1 MPSPFP
7 GMDPYLED
15 PAGWPNLH
23 LNLVAEINATLNRDL
38 RPKYFARAEERVYV
52 SDLDDPGRRVIAP
65 DVRVLASPI
74 RHSEDAR
81 LSTRVESAAVADPIT
96 ATTWIAEDIREPRVE
111 IIDAADRRVITVIDI
126 VSPANKVRDSRG
138 RESYRR
144 KRAEVMTSQTH
155 WVEVDLLREGQA
167 ILAKELL
174 PPADYLVHVSPV
186 RRRPSGLIWPILL
199 PQRLPII
206 EIPLQEGDS
215 SYRLDL
221 QQILATVYDRSS
233 YDLSVDYASDP
244 RPPLPEHYAE
254 WSRRLLCEKGVREG

>member
-65 DVRVLASPI
+65 DVLLLQT
-74 RHSEDAR
+74 HAR
-81 LSTRVESAAVADPIT
+81 GGKDIGPFESAGASVVADPIV
-96 ATTWIAEDIREPRVE
+96 ATTWFEEEIREPRVE
-111 IIDAADRRVITVIDI
+111 IVDAARRRVVTVIEV
-126 VSPANKVRDSRG
+126 VSPANKVPGSRG
-138 RESYRR
+138 RESYRK
-144 KRAEVMTSQTH
+144 KRSEVMASRTH
-155 WVEVDLLREGQA
+155 WVEIDLLREGQS
-167 ILAKELL
+167 LPVQELL

-186 RRRPSGLIWPILL
+186 ERRPSGLVWPILL
-199 PQRLPII
+199 PQRLPVID
-206 EIPLQEGDS
+206 IPLGDGDPA
-215 SYRLDL
+215 YRLDL
-221 QQILATVYDRSS
+221 QHILDTMYDRSS
-233 YDLSVDYASDP
+233 YDLSVDYTQDP

-254 WSRRLLCEKGVREG
+254 WARQVLREKGLRAQ